1 MPITSEKFKTDYY
14 FKKQDNRNP
23 IVFIHGVGLKKEMWT
38 PQIEFLK
45 ITMYSLTI

>member
-23 IVFIHGVGLKKEMWT
+23 IVFIIIK
-38 PQIEFLK
+38 F
-45 ITMYSLTI
+45 ITQVYLTNPG